1 MKHYEPIEKLA
12 YGPLDKKVN
21 LLPDF
26 FTDFVPQRRA
36 QIVAEEAKFYKG
48 ITAPYSVSGRLD
60 TAWARFSTGDGY
72 EVPVKTYRPKDA
84 EGTLPALVFFHGGG
98 FKTCSVETHDFVP
111 AYLAA
116 NAGVMAFSVDYRL
129 APEDKFPTG
138 LEDCYQAIVWIVRHA
153 DALKVDPRRI
163 TVCGDS
169 SGGNFAAAITQLAR
183 KRRDVAIEKQVLI
196 YPALEFTGTIKKRSA
211 EVYAMVGAKEHA
223 TTGASRI
230 MPLMWDYLEDP
241 EREVY
246 NPLVS
251 PVLAESF
258 ANLPE
263 ALFIQAECDALA
275 DDGLIYAKLLA
286 DAGVPVTSKV
296 YKGMP
301 HAFILRTYDETFE
314 ALDEICK
321 FLKK

>member
-1 MKHYEPIEKLA
+1 MKHYEPIQTPD

-26 FTDFVPQRRA
+26 FTDFVPERRA
-36 QIVAEEAKFYKG
+36 EIVAAEAAFYHG
-48 ITAPYSVSGRLD
+48 ITAPYSVVGRLD
-60 TAWARFSTGDGY
+60 TAWTHFSAADGY
-72 EVPVKTYRPKDA
+72 PIPVKTYRPKNA
-84 EGTLPALVFFHGGG
+84 AGTLPALVFFHGGG

-116 NAGVMAFSVDYRL
+116 NAGVMAFSVEYRL
-129 APEDKFPTG
+129 APEYKFPTG
-138 LEDCYQAIVWIVRHA
+138 LEDCYQAVVWITRHA
-153 DALKVDPRRI
+153 DALKIDPSRI
-163 TVCGDS
+163 AVCGDS
-169 SGGNFAAAITQLAR
+169 SGGNFAAAITMLAR
-183 KRRDVAIEKQVLI
+183 KRRDVAIDRQVLI

-211 EVYAMVGAKEHA
+211 EAYAMVGSKERA
-223 TTGASRI
+223 NDSKI

-241 EREVY
+241 EREVF

-258 ANLPE
+258 ANLPK
-263 ALFIQAECDALA
+263 ALFIQAECDALT

-286 DAGVPVTSKV
+286 DADVPVTCEI

-301 HAFILRTYDETFE
+301 HAFILRTYNETFE
-314 ALDEICK
+314 ALDVICK
-321 FLKK
+321 FLRE